1 MANALGE
8 VTTDEPAGTLSSPN
22 RSSIACHVISSS
34 AQALSPFAVLPAV
47 FTVRASF
54 WAVPWRV
61 ARSAESSQ
69 AVAVAAAV
77 AVLVVMQGTSA
88 SALPQSRDSNI
99 AYLRHSSGRG
109 RDIRVA
115 V

>member
-77 AVLVVMQGTSA
+77 LVVMQGTIA

-99 AYLRHSSGRG
+99 AYLRHSSGTWC
-109 RDIRVA
+109 DIRVA